1 MQGREADSPSE
12 SPILA
17 SASQS
22 IQAYR
27 RAGGKS
33 APAVVGGMAC
43 YHRQRRGQA
52 SALWVADPMWYIM
65 DLNEMGGKEFWS
77 ITDAPIP
84 FHTCTSGDVVF
95 RKAADATNEAVAFQ
109 ASEEPD
115 AASAD
120 DAMLQRP
127 STTPVVVRRMV
138 HAHLEVAGLCSQR
151 LITVSCSRGSSL
163 HPTPDVI
170 YSFS

>member
-33 APAVVGGMAC
+33 APAVVGGI
-43 YHRQRRGQA
+43 GQA

-151 LITVSCSRGSSL
+151 LITVSWS
-163 HPTPDVI
+163 
-170 YSFS
+170 